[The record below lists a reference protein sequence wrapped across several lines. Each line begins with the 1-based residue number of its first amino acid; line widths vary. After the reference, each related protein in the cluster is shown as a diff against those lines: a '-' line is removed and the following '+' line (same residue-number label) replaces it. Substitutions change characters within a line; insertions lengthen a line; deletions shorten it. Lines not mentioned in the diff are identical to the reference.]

1 MTARRF
7 CALRCIQSVFKIIC
21 FVKNDND
28 HALKYK
34 CKEEW
39 DGLFDES
46 RMFCGLP
53 ATLETADRSL
63 KKNFDDFA
71 YNHYKN
77 KNWQAMLRTKYRLHF
92 ENKQISSKIIDVL
105 NKDNGVAKKSI

>member
-1 MTARRF
+1 MRSRRIQRRISRRQEKFSWRF

-46 RMFCGLP
+46 RMFCGLL

-63 KKNFDDFA
+63 KKNS
-71 YNHYKN
+71 
-77 KNWQAMLRTKYRLHF
+77 MILHTT
-92 ENKQISSKIIDVL
+92 IIR
-105 NKDNGVAKKSI
+105 